1 MTSERTMMF
10 IDGSNLFH
18 STRDF
23 DPQLKIDLVKLREVL
38 TENRNLIR
46 AYYYH
51 SIPTEG
57 PERIEKHIA
66 FHHLLEYNGFKTVIL
81 PLRKRGIEYVE
92 KGVDVSLVVD
102 MLTLGFDRAY
112 ECGILVAGDADYV
125 RAIQEV
131 ERKGIRIE
139 VAFYDPPLC
148 AGDLRRAAH
157 TFASLNKLIE
167 RFRKA

>member
-1 MTSERTMMF
+1 MF

-18 STRDF
+18 STREF

-38 TENRNLIR
+38 AEDRNLIR

-57 PERIEKHIA
+57 TERIERQTA
-66 FHHLLEYNGFKTVIL
+66 FHHLLEYNGFKTVVL
-81 PLRKRGIEYVE
+81 PLRKRGNEYVE
-92 KGVDVSLVVD
+92 KGVDVSLAID

-112 ECGILVAGDADYV
+112 DRGILVAGDADYV

-131 ERKGIRIE
+131 ERKGIRID

-157 TFASLNKLIE
+157 SFVSLNKLAE
-167 RFRKA
+167 RFRKT